1 MQKGLNNQKIQQTN
15 RSLILEMIIDRGIVT
30 RKEMIDLTGLHKPT
44 ITNIVNELLEMNVI
58 EECEVPRKEG
68 QRKVVGFALKTQKIK
83 ILSARWAR
91 DFFEV
96 ALYTLSEEIIDS
108 ERCAVNP
115 EEEIE
120 LTANKNLAA
129 IYRLLERHHT
139 SHVLGM
145 CIGVPGP
152 YIKAEKNQA
161 LVAGYDNLQKI
172 DIQKYFED
180 KFPFPVITEHDAH
193 LSAFAEWKSMSQ
205 NERNKYN
212 CMLAL
217 QSLGI
222 GIGAGVILNGKIV
235 EGAFGVSGEIGQMGI
250 LFSGVKNSQGA
261 RGKLENYAS
270 SSSVKKYVRTRLF
283 EFPES
288 ELSEESSYDQILQA
302 YYENDPL
309 AVWAFDVIA
318 WHLAYG
324 LANTIFVINPGI
336 IIIGPDYPKAKRFTD
351 KIKQALN
358 GLMDER
364 ISSRIEIRYSEIDKD
379 PTLEGG
385 YRYVVDMFIR
395 NRMLFERVSEIMGG
409 HASVESENMEC
420 N

>member
-30 RKEMIDLTGLHKPT
+30 RKDMIDITGLHKPT

-83 ILSARWAR
+83 ILSARWMR
-91 DFFEV
+91 GFFEV
-96 ALYTLSEEIIDS
+96 ALYTLSGEIIDT
-108 ERCAVNP
+108 EGCFVNP
-115 EEEIE
+115 EEDIE
-120 LTANKNLAA
+120 LTAEKNLAA
-129 IYRLLERHHT
+129 VYRLMERHHA

-193 LSAFAEWKSMSQ
+193 LSAFAEWKSMTQ
-205 NERNKYN
+205 QERNKYN

-222 GIGAGVILNGKIV
+222 GIGAGVILDGKIV
-235 EGAFGVSGEIGQMGI
+235 EGAFGISGEIGQMGI
-250 LFSGVKNSQGA
+250 LFSGKKERNGA
-261 RGKLENYAS
+261 RGRLENYAS
-270 SSSVKKYVRTRLF
+270 SASVEKYIQTRLF

-288 ELSEESSYDQILQA
+288 ALSEESSYKQIVQA
-302 YYENDPL
+302 YYDEDPL
-309 AVWAFDVIA
+309 AIWAFDVIA

-336 IIIGPDYPKAKRFTD
+336 IIIGPAYPKSKRFTD
-351 KIKQALN
+351 KVKAALN
-358 GLMDER
+358 DLMDER
-364 ISSRIEIRYSEIDKD
+364 ISSRIEIRYSEIEKD

-385 YRYVVDMFIR
+385 YRYVVDMFIH
-395 NRMLFERVSEIMGG
+395 NRILFERVSEIMSR
-409 HASVESENMEC
+409 HTAKEE
-420 N
+420 

>member
-96 ALYTLSEEIIDS
+96 ALYTLSGEIIDS

-288 ELSEESSYDQILQA
+288 VTLEINEERSYAIIWKYLMKLQEQLPRALMYYGRRDENGVEKNTSKLGIFLPFCHFEHEMEKTVELANGIGLGCREAILA
-302 YYENDPL
+302 EIKALKNDPKNKT
-309 AVWAFDVIA
+309 AGV
-318 WHLAYG
+318 
-324 LANTIFVINPGI
+324 
-336 IIIGPDYPKAKRFTD
+336 
-351 KIKQALN
+351 
-358 GLMDER
+358 
-364 ISSRIEIRYSEIDKD
+364 
-379 PTLEGG
+379 
-385 YRYVVDMFIR
+385 
-395 NRMLFERVSEIMGG
+395 
-409 HASVESENMEC
+409 
-420 N
+420 

>member
-30 RKEMIDLTGLHKPT
+30 RKDMIDITGLHKPT

-58 EECEVPRKEG
+58 EECEIPRKEG

-83 ILSARWAR
+83 ILSARWIR
-91 DFFEV
+91 SFFEV
-96 ALYTLSEEIIDS
+96 ALYTLSGEIIDT
-108 ERCAVNP
+108 ERCSVMP
-115 EEEIE
+115 EEDIE
-120 LTANKNLAA
+120 LTAEKNLAA
-129 IYRLLERHHT
+129 VYRLMERHHT

-145 CIGVPGP
+145 CIGLPGP
-152 YIKAEKNQA
+152 YIKAENNQA

-172 DIQKYFED
+172 DVQKYFED
-180 KFPFPVITEHDAH
+180 KFPFPVVTEHDAH
-193 LSAFAEWKSMSQ
+193 LSAFAEWKSMTQ
-205 NERNKYN
+205 QDRNKYN

-222 GIGAGVILNGKIV
+222 GIGAGVILDGKIV
-235 EGAFGVSGEIGQMGI
+235 EGAFGISGEIGQMGI
-250 LFSGVKNSQGA
+250 LFSGKKERNGA
-261 RGKLENYAS
+261 RGRLENYAS
-270 SSSVKKYVRTRLF
+270 SISVKKYIRTRLF

-288 ELSEESSYDQILQA
+288 VLSEESSYSQIVQA
-302 YYENDPL
+302 YYNEDPL
-309 AVWAFDVIA
+309 AIWAFDVIA

-336 IIIGPDYPKAKRFTD
+336 IIIGPDYPKSKRFTN
-351 KIKQALN
+351 KVKAALDD
-358 GLMDER
+358 LMDER
-364 ISSRIEIRYSEIDKD
+364 ISSRIEIRYSEIEKD

-385 YRYVVDMFIR
+385 YRYVVDMFIH

-409 HASVESENMEC
+409 HATREK
-420 N
+420 